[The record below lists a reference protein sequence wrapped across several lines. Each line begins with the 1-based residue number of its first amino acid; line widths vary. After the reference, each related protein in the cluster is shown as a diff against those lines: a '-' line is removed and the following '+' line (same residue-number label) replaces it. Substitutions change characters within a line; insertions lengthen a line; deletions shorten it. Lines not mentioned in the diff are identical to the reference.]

1 MLERVEQVL
10 AVKEADLLFEG
21 DKTYVEV
28 ETGERQFERREVKTG
43 LSDSINIEIVEGL
56 TDKERIKKQ

>member
-10 AVKEADLLFEG
+10 AVMEADLLFEG

-56 TDKERIKKQ
+56 TYKERIKKQ